1 MMLSRTWLVGAL
13 VVSMLGIAQPII
25 IIDPFLTGTLI
36 AAGGAAAL
44 LGAAAIGAGAVG
56 AGAVGAGAAVGAAK
70 LGAVGAGAIG
80 AAKVGAVG
88 AGALGAAAVGA
99 GTVGL
104 AKVGLAATAHSGFSA
119 GVRSSLNN
127 QHSGSYTVSYSSRR
141 HRRSINSVTTAQEV
155 LLRDAYTMDQEK
167 PCGLRLVC
175 ELATKGADELERE
188 ELLILDLLQR
198 SHSPSSMLVPYED
211 ALDIGRTSTSSAVC
225 AEIYQ
230 RCEFDRVQI
239 MQILRQNFEA

>member
-1 MMLSRTWLVGAL
+1 MQPRTWLVGAL
-13 VVSMLGIAQPII
+13 VVSMLGMAQPII

-56 AGAVGAGAAVGAAK
+56 AGVVGAGAAVGAAK
-70 LGAVGAGAIG
+70 LGAVGAGALG
-80 AAKVGAVG
+80 AATVGAVG

-104 AKVGLAATAHSGFSA
+104 AKVGLAATAHNGFSA

-127 QHSGSYTVSYSSRR
+127 QHSGSYSVSYSSRR
-141 HRRSINSVTTAQEV
+141 HRRDINSISAAQEI
-155 LLRDAYTMDQEK
+155 LLRDAYSLDQEK

-175 ELATKGADELERE
+175 EMATKGADELERE
-188 ELLILDLLQR
+188 ELLILDLLHR
-198 SHSPSSMLVPYED
+198 SHSPDSMLVPYEE
-211 ALDIGRTSTSSAVC
+211 ALDIGRTSASAAAC
-225 AEIYQ
+225 AEVFQ
-230 RCEFDRVQI
+230 RCEYDRFQI
-239 MQILRQNFEA
+239 MQLLRQNFAA